1 MTTLKAGRRW
11 LLAIAFG
18 YASLQAWVL
27 SGQSL
32 HLIWQGP
39 GAFSPPFGPKYAGEW
54 PWVVGHAV
62 SACLLLSLGPLLLAR
77 WQFPLARGRH
87 ARLGKLYL
95 GCAAV
100 AIFTGLPLSSRAE
113 GGLGATLS
121 FYTLSAWWA
130 WATWRA
136 YQTARSRQWAK
147 HQLWVRFHYALAFSA
162 VWLRIGLGTAAYL
175 DLEVEQ
181 VAGGLAWASW
191 QPAMIYAWKGGLL
204 SERKQPAVVE
214 PAV

>member
-1 MTTLKAGRRW
+1 MTTPKATTRW

-27 SGQSL
+27 SASSL

-39 GAFSPPFGPKYAGEW
+39 QAFPPPFGPKYAAEW
-54 PWVVGHAV
+54 SWVVVHAV
-62 SACLLLSLGPLLLAR
+62 SACLLLALGPLLLTR
-77 WQFPLARGRH
+77 WQFPLPRGWH

-95 GCAAV
+95 ASAAL
-100 AIFTGLPLSSRAE
+100 AILTGLPLSSRAE
-113 GGLGATLS
+113 GGIPATLS
-121 FYTLSAWWA
+121 FYTLSAWWG

-136 YQTARSRQWAK
+136 YQTARSGQWAR

-162 VWLRIGLGTAAYL
+162 VFLRIGLGLAAYL
-175 DLEVEQ
+175 DMEVGQ

-191 QPAMIYAWKGGLL
+191 QPAMIYAWRAGIL
-204 SERKQPAVVE
+204 SERQQPAVVE
-214 PAV
+214 PAI